1 MKWISKLF
9 VEKVNE
15 FCADNVRKLNDMH
28 RNSFNKK
35 QEKYKKAICKEIIES
50 ALHGARAVYTEDSGW
65 EDWITEEY
73 LLSLKEYFI
82 AKGFEVTSI
91 YDEVNLCLK
100 ISW

>member
-9 VEKVNE
+9 VRTINN
-15 FCADNVRKLNDMH
+15 FCADSVRRLNKSYS
-28 RNSFNKK
+28 NGFSKK
-35 QEKYKKAICKEIIES
+35 QKKYKNKICKEIIDS